1 MKLTAQMRKIHRKI
15 DEDFDRHLELI
26 QEYVRQPSISADG
39 TGMRETAEKTRGFIE
54 GLGGKA
60 KIVPTKGWPVV
71 YGELFFD
78 MPKTLLVYGMY
89 DVQPVEEERDLWIV
103 PPFSG
108 EIVDLQ
114 PFGKCLVSRG
124 AINTKAPLRAFFN
137 ACKTILEVEGKL
149 PVNLLFVIE
158 GEEELGSLHL
168 PEFVEGHVEEL
179 SRANDVFFPIPAQD
193 PKGKVVMF
201 LGVKGI
207 IYLELTCRGGRWG
220 GPTKRAIHSSNA
232 AWVDSPVWR
241 LLWALNSMKAPDG
254 EIRIDGFY
262 DNVSLPASEEM
273 TLLAKLAETFDEETI
288 KREIEVQRFH
298 KDLHGIELV
307 KQYLYSPTLNIDGI
321 IAGHTGAGTKTVLP
335 HEAKAKVDIRLV
347 PNMQTEEIIDKLKAH
362 LQKNGFT
369 DITVEIHDCYP
380 WAQVSVNEN
389 VVQAMIQTYRL
400 HGYEPEIWPRIGGSA
415 PFYVFN
421 QPPLNLPFVIGGL
434 GHGSRAHSPNEYITV
449 EGLKENEKSIAT
461 FLYQYASSQTP
472 EGE

>member
-1 MKLTAQMRKIHRKI
+1 
-15 DEDFDRHLELI
+15 
-26 QEYVRQPSISADG
+26 
-39 TGMRETAEKTRGFIE
+39 
-54 GLGGKA
+54 
-60 KIVPTKGWPVV
+60 
-71 YGELFFD
+71 
-78 MPKTLLVYGMY
+78 
-89 DVQPVEEERDLWIV
+89 
-103 PPFSG
+103 
-108 EIVDLQ
+108 
-114 PFGKCLVSRG
+114 
-124 AINTKAPLRAFFN
+124 
-137 ACKTILEVEGKL
+137 
-149 PVNLLFVIE
+149 
-158 GEEELGSLHL
+158 
-168 PEFVEGHVEEL
+168 
-179 SRANDVFFPIPAQD
+179 
-193 PKGKVVMF
+193 MF

-207 IYLELTCRGGRWG
+207 IYLELVCRGGEWG

-241 LLWALNSMKAPDG
+241 LLWVLNSMKAPDG

-262 DNVSLPASEEM
+262 DNVSLPTSEEM

-288 KREIEVQRFH
+288 KREIEVQRFR
-298 KDLHGIELV
+298 KNLHGIELV